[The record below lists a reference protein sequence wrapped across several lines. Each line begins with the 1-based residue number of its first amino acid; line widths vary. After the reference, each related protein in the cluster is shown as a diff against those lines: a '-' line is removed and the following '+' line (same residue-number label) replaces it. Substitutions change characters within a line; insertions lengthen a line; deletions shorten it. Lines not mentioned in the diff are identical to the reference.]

1 MSSPHMSHRLVIM
14 GPQGSGKGT
23 QAALLAGRLGVPTI
37 STGDLFRAHMAAQD
51 DLGELA
57 RSYTSRG
64 ELVPDEVT
72 NAMVR
77 RRLAEPDVAEGFILD
92 GYPRNCFQLD
102 ELDDILAGLG
112 TRLDG
117 VVEIV
122 AEREELMARMKRR
135 AEVEHREDD
144 TDEAIARRL
153 DIYDQQTAPLTASY
167 GARGLLVTV
176 DGIGEIDEV
185 AERIA
190 RAVTGVRN

>member
-1 MSSPHMSHRLVIM
+1 MSHRLVIM

-23 QAALLAGRLGVPTI
+23 QAALLADRLGIPTI

-77 RRLAEPDVAEGFILD
+77 RRLAEPDVADGFILD

-102 ELDDILAGLG
+102 ELDDILAELG

-117 VVEIV
+117 VVELT
-122 AEREELMARMKRR
+122 ADRKELMARMKHR

>member
-1 MSSPHMSHRLVIM
+1 MSHRLVIM

-23 QAALLAGRLGVPTI
+23 QAALLADRLGIPTI
-37 STGDLFRAHMAAQD
+37 STGDLFRAHMATRD

-102 ELDDILAGLG
+102 ELDDILADLG

-117 VVEIV
+117 VVELT
-122 AEREELMARMKRR
+122 AEREELMARMKHR

-153 DIYDQQTAPLTASY
+153 DIYDEQTAPLTASY

-176 DGIGEIDEV
+176 DGIGEVDEV

>member
-1 MSSPHMSHRLVIM
+1 MSHRLVIM

-23 QAALLAGRLGVPTI
+23 QAALLADRLGIPTI

-77 RRLAEPDVAEGFILD
+77 RRLAEPDVADGFILD

-102 ELDDILAGLG
+102 ELDDILADLG

-117 VVEIV
+117 VVELT
-122 AEREELMARMKRR
+122 AEREELMARMKHR

-153 DIYDQQTAPLTASY
+153 DIYDEQTAPLTASY

-176 DGIGEIDEV
+176 NGIGEIDEV

-190 RAVTGVRN
+190 RAVTGVRS

>member
-1 MSSPHMSHRLVIM
+1 MSHRLVIM

-23 QAALLAGRLGVPTI
+23 QAALLAERLGVPTI
-37 STGDLFRAHMAAQD
+37 STGDLFRSHMAAKD

-102 ELDDILAGLG
+102 ELDDILAELG
-112 TRLDG
+112 GRLDG
-117 VVEIV
+117 VIELT
-122 AEREELMARMKRR
+122 AEREELMARMKHR

-153 DIYDQQTAPLTASY
+153 DIYAEQTAPLTATY
-167 GARGLLVTV
+167 GARGILVTV

-185 AERIA
+185 AERVA

>member
-1 MSSPHMSHRLVIM
+1 MSHRLVIM

-23 QAALLAGRLGVPTI
+23 QAALLADRLGITTI
-37 STGDLFRAHMAAQD
+37 STGDLFRAHMAAHD

-102 ELDDILAGLG
+102 ELDDILADLG

-117 VVEIV
+117 VVELT
-122 AEREELMARMKRR
+122 AQREELMARMKHR

-153 DIYDQQTAPLTASY
+153 DIYDEQTAPLTASY

-190 RAVTGVRN
+190 RAVTGVRS

>member
-1 MSSPHMSHRLVIM
+1 MSHRLVIM

-23 QAALLAGRLGVPTI
+23 QAALLADRLGVPTI

-77 RRLAEPDVAEGFILD
+77 RRLAEPDVADGFILD

-102 ELDDILAGLG
+102 ELDDILADLG

-117 VVEIV
+117 VVELT
-122 AEREELMARMKRR
+122 AEREELMARMKHR
-135 AEVEHREDD
+135 AEIEHREDD

-153 DIYDQQTAPLTASY
+153 DIYDEQTAPLSASY

-176 DGIGEIDEV
+176 NGIGEIDEV
-185 AERIA
+185 AERVA

>member
-1 MSSPHMSHRLVIM
+1 MSHRLVIM

-23 QAALLAGRLGVPTI
+23 QAALLADRLGVPTI

-102 ELDDILAGLG
+102 ELDDILADLG

-117 VVEIV
+117 VFELT
-122 AEREELMARMKRR
+122 AEREELMARMKHR
-135 AEVEHREDD
+135 AEIEHREDD

-153 DIYDQQTAPLTASY
+153 DIYDEQTAPLSASY

-176 DGIGEIDEV
+176 NGIGEIDEV
-185 AERIA
+185 AERVA